1 MYIVNGWRNAT
12 CLLEI
17 ERLQTFEAHIEDYIA
32 DTEEHRDLD
41 EMMNS
46 ILWLFGEDMGDFWN
60 MSLTRPPI
68 CPKQRRLCV
77 RSSVRYQCVG
87 SAWRATIWGYAQ
99 TLMNPESIKRCQKYH
114 KVMSV
119 TPWHQRCSV
128 KWSHFNSHM
137 DVKELSARLRCSP
150 GYFQAT
156 SQRSVASDSPVSV
169 FSSKPSKNN
178 TDLWTFFHLDLSLLL
193 LFKMFLFPFVEKPHG
208 EHRISTETRP
218 RASRPAAQAPDS
230 LGSERD
236 CKTEKFAKT
245 HWTDPERTPK
255 KPEYLIT
262 RSQPYLQIRW

>member
-1 MYIVNGWRNAT
+1 MLWKQGLENTVKSSCFMYIVYGWRNAT

-87 SAWRATIWGYAQ
+87 SAWRATKWGYAQ
-99 TLMNPESIKRCQKYH
+99 TLMNPESIKRRQKYH

-178 TDLWTFFHLDLSLLL
+178 TDLWTLLFHLDLSLLL
-193 LFKMFLFPFVEKPHG
+193 LFKMFLFPSF
-208 EHRISTETRP
+208 
-218 RASRPAAQAPDS
+218 
-230 LGSERD
+230 
-236 CKTEKFAKT
+236 
-245 HWTDPERTPK
+245 
-255 KPEYLIT
+255 
-262 RSQPYLQIRW
+262 